1 MILKINYNKS
11 TGEITISNDI
21 PECTIVLNEN
31 ATQDDNE
38 ELDIEIALDT
48 SYLAEIQSD
57 FIDGSVNE

>member
-57 FIDGSVNE
+57 LDGSVNE